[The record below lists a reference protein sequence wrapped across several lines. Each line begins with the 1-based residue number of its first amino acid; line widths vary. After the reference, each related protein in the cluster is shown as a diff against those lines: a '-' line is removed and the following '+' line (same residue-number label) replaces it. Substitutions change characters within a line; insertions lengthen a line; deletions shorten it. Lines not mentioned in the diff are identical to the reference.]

1 MKTKGINRRGFLGSM
16 TQAPLA
22 AKIATEGQVAE
33 LMGVRV
39 DGLKGGTHPPGNAS
53 GDSTPDQWAR
63 AFRTALFKDTA
74 RSMLYEMEHT
84 IWALDVDLASKRSFS
99 MAAKLTFQRQRNVER
114 RLELIQK
121 TPAWLALTKRLKDW
135 L

>member
-1 MKTKGINRRGFLGSM
+1 
-16 TQAPLA
+16 LA
-22 AKIATEGQVAE
+22 ARKATEEQVAK
-33 LMGVRV
+33 LARMHM
-39 DGLKGGTHPPGNAS
+39 DGLGGGAQDPTAAS
-53 GDSTPDQWAR
+53 EDPTPDQWTR
-63 AFRTALFKDTA
+63 AFSTALFKDTA

-114 RLELIQK
+114 RLELMQK